1 MGSYNW
7 SKGAASNSEDLN
19 IVTLAEVAAVCKSLA
34 GEADALRSASPSR
47 LNDAG
52 DDGLVVNRVQ
62 RRQRQM

>member
-34 GEADALRSASPSR
+34 GEADALRPLRRPASMMP
-47 LNDAG
+47 A
-52 DDGLVVNRVQ
+52 
-62 RRQRQM
+62 MTA